1 MSAIINSFVEPNV
14 KIKDLP
20 RFFRLYKAGFVTQC
34 ACGKEV
40 PFELFVMAE
49 SLERAQEL
57 VLNHP
62 RFQNDVDAYLRYVAE
77 IKLED
82 YFNKVLN

>member
-1 MSAIINSFVEPNV
+1 MSEINNNFVEQCKNKPLSRV
-14 KIKDLP
+14 FK
-20 RFFRLYKAGFVTQC
+20 LYKAGFVTQC

-62 RFQNDVDAYLRYVAE
+62 RFQNDVDAYLHYVTE

-82 YFNKVLN
+82 YFDKVLN